1 MGTEGILT
9 PKQPELTKDQL
20 GKLRRQHIT
29 QGPFDTVNA
38 CGHQFHATAEPKH
51 ANCPDCWEAFF
62 NVHTGVVA
70 ASQSIVTAFG
80 FDQLVKCRGVKFC
93 KYYTIFVNKKN
104 QEMKKRTRKRRWYH
118 GTSVE
123 KAANILLTGFR
134 IGTWFARRPEDAR
147 KFGGPWVFTVL
158 IHWNWKTGKPKSWQV
173 CSACAIPVGS
183 IIELKSHKRKYGKE
197 KG

>member
-1 MGTEGILT
+1 MEPEHAMHKVEGTLD
-9 PKQPELTKDQL
+9 PPQKQYSRAEI

-80 FDQLVKCRGVKFC
+80 FDQLVKCRGIKFC

-104 QEMKKRTRKRRWYH
+104 QEN
-118 GTSVE
+118 E
-123 KAANILLTGFR
+123 KEN
-134 IGTWFARRPEDAR
+134 
-147 KFGGPWVFTVL
+147 
-158 IHWNWKTGKPKSWQV
+158 
-173 CSACAIPVGS
+173 
-183 IIELKSHKRKYGKE
+183 
-197 KG
+197 